1 MIDDDW
7 WLLPVPS
14 KLCYRRRPSVCLFVR
29 EQDKFSSDFTKPCR
43 SGLLWEEPFQFWS
56 RSYTL
61 NDNCWERPP
70 GDRQWWGQAW
80 DTGLSPQT
88 CRLAPT
94 MKHTGQ
100 ESWGWGELSEI
111 SKFVSFLQST
121 INVCKHCLQTACFS
135 YTGASRGPHWGTS
148 GPAPRLS
155 FWAIALLWKFLAPTL
170 ETVHRDLVNPSFLL
184 SVRRHSVHGPR
195 INVSGKDRLAT
206 AVCPLPEWDPIPL
219 PAVLRPPLIC
229 PPPSGFCHTHT

>member
-1 MIDDDW
+1 MSGQIDTVIIIDRFWRFSTTSNHDW
-7 WLLPVPS
+7 WWLMIVTCAKQVMLS
-14 KLCYRRRPSVCLFVR
+14 STSLHLFVCPWTGLR
-29 EQDKFSSDFTKPCR
+29 DKFSSDFTKPCR

-61 NDNCWERPP
+61 NDNCWERLP
-70 GDRQWWGQAW
+70 GDRHWWGQAW

-94 MKHTGQ
+94 IKHTGQ

-148 GPAPRLS
+148 G
-155 FWAIALLWKFLAPTL
+155 LAP
-170 ETVHRDLVNPSFLL
+170 DFL
-184 SVRRHSVHGPR
+184 
-195 INVSGKDRLAT
+195 SGL
-206 AVCPLPEWDPIPL
+206 
-219 PAVLRPPLIC
+219 
-229 PPPSGFCHTHT
+229 